1 MKLNN
6 ERGNNMGKG
15 KKDHVIDVLSS
26 NETYENR
33 DSNHS
38 RSQIQQSSE
47 AVKQNNKKRKKNQ

>member
-1 MKLNN
+1 
-6 ERGNNMGKG
+6 MGKG

-38 RSQIQQSSE
+38 SSQIQQSSE